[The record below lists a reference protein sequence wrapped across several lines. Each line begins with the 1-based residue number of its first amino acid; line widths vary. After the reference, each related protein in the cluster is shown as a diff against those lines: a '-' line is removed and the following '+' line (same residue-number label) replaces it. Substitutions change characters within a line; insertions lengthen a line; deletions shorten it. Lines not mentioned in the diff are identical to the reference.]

1 MPTPAL
7 NSLFASWLSPTA
19 VVFWIFLALCF
30 WFLASHREEIDHFW
44 TKIGV
49 SIPLFALLPNLH
61 MIGFL
66 APIVAPVV
74 AILIAIIWV
83 WDVGSLLSSPLNS
96 LFNPGASVE
105 EAPLYSHAE
114 TQIQRGRYEGARSE
128 IFKQMRRFPKD
139 YRLHRM
145 LAELHLKRLNDS
157 GEAKAVMEDYMEKV
171 SGEPGKRA
179 IALHQLAD
187 WSLDYE
193 KDLASARL
201 YLERI
206 IAENA
211 SHELVERA
219 GQRLGQLPSDETD
232 GAEADST
239 VLAVVE
245 RDAYS
250 LGSTPDPTPQPTEPP
265 AEPLESETLLDHL
278 DAYPDD
284 AVTREKLVRVWAFD
298 ESQPD
303 AAIEEIESFLESG
316 FLTAPIVAKWTH
328 LKADIQIKV
337 YRDLTAARETLHRLI
352 QGYPDSAWSATA
364 QSRIAMLNAELKG
377 IDAQAKTIRLSSYDD
392 DLGLKT

>member
-1 MPTPAL
+1 MPPLAL
-7 NSLFASWLSPTA
+7 TSLFAAWLSPTA

-30 WFLASHREEIDHFW
+30 GVLASHREEIDHFW
-44 TKIGV
+44 TKIGI

-61 MIGFL
+61 MTGFL

-83 WDVGSLLSSPLNS
+83 RDVGSLLSSPLS
-96 LFNPGASVE
+96 SIFNPGASVE

-114 TQIQRGRYEGARSE
+114 TQIQRGSYEKARSE
-128 IFKQMRRFPKD
+128 IYKQLTRFPKD

-145 LAELHLKRLNDS
+145 LAELHLKQLKDS
-157 GEAKAVMEDYMEKV
+157 AEAKAVMEDYMEKV

-219 GQRLGQLPSDETD
+219 GQRLGQLPSDEAYKE
-232 GAEADST
+232 GADSA
-239 VLAVVE
+239 VLEVVE
-245 RDAYS
+245 RDTDY
-250 LGSTPDPTPQPTEPP
+250 LGRPPDPTPQPTAPP
-265 AEPLESETLLDHL
+265 AGPLQSETLLDHL
-278 DAYPDD
+278 ETYPDD
-284 AVTREKLVRVWAFD
+284 SVTREKLVRVWAFD

-303 AAIEEIESFLESG
+303 AAVEEIDSFLESG
-316 FLTAPIVAKWTH
+316 FLTAPVVAKWTH

-337 YRDLTAARETLHRLI
+337 YRDLTAARETLQRLTEA
-352 QGYPDSAWSATA
+352 YPESAWSATA
-364 QSRIAMLNAELKG
+364 QSRIAMLAAELRG
-377 IDAQAKTIRLSSYDD
+377 IDAQSKTIRLGSYED
-392 DLGLKT
+392 DLGLKN